1 MKAAYTERPET
12 FAPVGNGSTLYR
24 YRIAQEAVTI
34 HAAPT
39 GEDGETSAETAE
51 TAPQWTASEVAV
63 WHPLTANK
71 VTEAVIAAEYPQ
83 NYEQKLVN
91 EYNAAQMGLAADE
104 QERQARVEAYR
115 QFLTERA
122 SLKAQVDKDCLAWGI
137 K

>member
-1 MKAAYTERPET
+1 MKATYTERPET

-24 YRIAQEAVTI
+24 YRIAQETVARHVLPADEDTQ
-34 HAAPT
+34 PT
-39 GEDGETSAETAE
+39 ETETR
-51 TAPQWTASEVAV
+51 TQWTASEVTV

-91 EYNAAQMGLAADE
+91 EYNAAQMGLVADE
-104 QERQARVEAYR
+104 QERQLRVEAYK

-122 SLKAQVDKDCLAWGI
+122 ALKAQVDADCLARGI
-137 K
+137 Q